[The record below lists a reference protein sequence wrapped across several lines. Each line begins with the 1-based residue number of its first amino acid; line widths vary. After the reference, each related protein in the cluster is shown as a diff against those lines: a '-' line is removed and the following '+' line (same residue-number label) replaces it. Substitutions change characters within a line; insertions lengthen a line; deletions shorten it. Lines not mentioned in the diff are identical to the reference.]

1 MTPAFRVTVDGQD
14 ASGALGD
21 RLLALTVTDHDGTTA
36 DQVTLDLD
44 DRDGRLEMPE
54 MEARLEVALGFSGG
68 PLSVMGIF
76 AVDGIGGTGPAQSMR
91 ITATA
96 ADMKKDVRA
105 PKTRAW
111 EGKTLRDI
119 VATIA
124 GEAGLKP
131 VVGAS
136 VAGVSWPFLAQTAES
151 DLNFLTRIA
160 ATLDATAKPAGGSL
174 IVQRRGEG
182 KTAAGD
188 TLTAPVIARARMVWW
203 KWNLEG
209 REVYKSVECE
219 WSDTATGAIR
229 KVTRGQG
236 APLRKLRH
244 VFASEDEAKRAADAA
259 FTGAARSAMSISV
272 RLAGFEPGLLA
283 GAAVQIAGLRPELTG
298 EWHLKKVTHR
308 LDKGG
313 LTTEFEA
320 SKGQPE

>member
-1 MTPAFRVTVDGQD
+1 MTPAFRVVVDGQD
-14 ASGALGD
+14 ATGALAD
-21 RLLALTVTDHDGTTA
+21 RLLSLTVTDNDGGTA

-44 DRDGRLEMPE
+44 DRDGRLELPD
-54 MEARLEVALGFSGG
+54 MEARLEVALGFRGQA
-68 PLSVMGIF
+68 LSVMGVF

-96 ADMKKDVRA
+96 ADMKKDVRS
-105 PKTRAW
+105 PRTRAW

-124 GEAGLKP
+124 AEAGLKP

-160 ATLDATAKPAGGSL
+160 ATLDATAKPAGGAL

-188 TLTAPVIARARMVWW
+188 VLTPPVIGPGLMLSWR
-203 KWNLEG
+203 WNLEG

-236 APLRKLRH
+236 TPLRKLRH
-244 VFASEDEAKRAADAA
+244 VFASEAEAIRAADAA
-259 FTGAARSAMSISV
+259 FTGAARAAMSITV
-272 RLAGFEPGLLA
+272 RLAGFQPGLLA
-283 GAAVQIAGLRPELTG
+283 GAAVQIAGLRPELSG
-298 EWHLKKVTHR
+298 EWHLKTVTHR
-308 LDKGG
+308 LDAGG
-313 LTTEFEA
+313 LLTDFTA

>member
-14 ASGALGD
+14 ATGALRD

-44 DRDGRLEMPE
+44 DRDGLLDLPE
-54 MEARLEVALGFSGG
+54 MEARLTVALGFAGQG
-68 PLSVMGIF
+68 LSVMGVF
-76 AVDGIGGTGPAQSMR
+76 AVDGIGGAGPAQSMR

-96 ADMKKDVRA
+96 ADMKKDVRS

-124 GEAGLKP
+124 AEAGLKP
-131 VVGAS
+131 VVGGS
-136 VAGVSWPFLAQTAES
+136 VAGVSWPYLAQTAES

-160 ATLDATAKPAGGSL
+160 ATLDATAKPAGGAL

-188 TLTAPVIARARMVWW
+188 VLTAPVIARTRMIWW
-203 KWNLEG
+203 KWNLDG
-209 REVYKSVECE
+209 REVYRSVECE

-229 KVTRGQG
+229 KVTRGTG
-236 APLRKLRH
+236 TPLRRLRH
-244 VFASEDEAKRAADAA
+244 VHASEVEATRAAEAA
-259 FTGAARSAMSISV
+259 FTGAARAAMSITV
-272 RLAGFEPGLLA
+272 RLAGFEPRLLA
-283 GAAVQIAGLRPELTG
+283 GTAVQIAGLRPELTG
-298 EWHLKKVTHR
+298 EWHLKTVTHR
-308 LDKGG
+308 LDAGG
-313 LTTEFEA
+313 LTTDFEA
-320 SKGQPE
+320 RKGAP

>member
-1 MTPAFRVTVDGQD
+1 MTPTFRVTVDGQD
-14 ASGALGD
+14 ATGAVSD
-21 RLLALTVTDHDGTTA
+21 RLLALTVTDHDGGTA

-44 DRDGRLEMPE
+44 DRDGLLELPE
-54 MEARLEVALGFSGG
+54 MEAKLTVALGFRGL

-76 AVDGIGGTGPAQSMR
+76 AVDGIGGTGPQQSMQ

-111 EGKTLRDI
+111 EGKTLKDI

-124 GEAGLKP
+124 AEAGLKP
-131 VVGAS
+131 VVGES
-136 VAGVSWPFLAQTAES
+136 VAGVSWPYLAQTAES

-160 ATLDATAKPAGGSL
+160 AALDATAKPAGGAL

-188 TLTAPVIARARMVWW
+188 VLTPPVITRARMLSWT
-203 KWNLEG
+203 WNLEG
-209 REVYKSVECE
+209 REVYKAVECE
-219 WSDTATGAIR
+219 WSDTATGGIR

-236 APLRKLRH
+236 TPLRKLRH
-244 VFASEDEAKRAADAA
+244 VYASEAEANRAADAA
-259 FTGAARSAMSISV
+259 FTGAARAAMSITV

-283 GAAVQIAGLRPELTG
+283 GAAVQIAGLRPELSG
-298 EWHLKKVTHR
+298 EWHLKTVTHR
-308 LDKGG
+308 LDAGG
-313 LTTEFEA
+313 LTTEFKA
-320 SKGQPE
+320 NKGAP